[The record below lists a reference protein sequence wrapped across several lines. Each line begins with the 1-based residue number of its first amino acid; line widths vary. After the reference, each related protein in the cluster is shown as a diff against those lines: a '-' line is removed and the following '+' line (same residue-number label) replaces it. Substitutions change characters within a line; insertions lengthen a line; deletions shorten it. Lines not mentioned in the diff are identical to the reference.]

1 MSYRAQNA
9 IAVIAIVSI
18 FVINLLPF

>member
-1 MSYRAQNA
+1 MSYRTQNA